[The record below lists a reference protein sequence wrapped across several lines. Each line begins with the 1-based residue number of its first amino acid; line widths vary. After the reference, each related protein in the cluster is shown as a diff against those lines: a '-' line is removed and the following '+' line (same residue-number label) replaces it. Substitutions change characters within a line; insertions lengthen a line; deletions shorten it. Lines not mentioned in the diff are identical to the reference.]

1 MKYRN
6 SFVTNSSSSS
16 YIIAVKKENDELPQ
30 DIQEKLIEWAK
41 NEIFAGN
48 KISTMEELEK
58 FIIDEYGYR
67 NQTLEEILNDDEYA
81 KNNYEELK
89 EKIEKGFVVYKNWV
103 SCEGQDEH
111 LDMLSRA
118 FNKLA
123 KSENFEE
130 IDTDMYY

>member
-16 YIIAVKKENDELPQ
+16 YIIAVKKENDELPK
-30 DIQEKLIEWAK
+30 DIQEKLVEWAK
-41 NEIFAGN
+41 NEIFNGN

-89 EKIEKGFVVYKNWV
+89 EKIQNGFVVYKNWI

-111 LDMLSRA
+111 LDMIHRA
-118 FNKLA
+118 FNELE
-123 KSENFEE
+123 KSKNFDG

>member
-16 YIIAVKKENDELPQ
+16 YIIAVKKENGELPK
-30 DIQEKLIEWAK
+30 DIQEKLVEWAK
-41 NEIFAGN
+41 NEIFNGN

-58 FIIDEYGYR
+58 FIIEEYGYS
-67 NQTLEEILNDDEYA
+67 NKSLEELIKEDEDVEGI
-81 KNNYEELK
+81 YENLK
-89 EKIEKGFVVYKNWV
+89 EKIQNGFVVYKNWI

-111 LDMLSRA
+111 LDMIHRA
-118 FNKLA
+118 FNELE
-123 KSENFEE
+123 KSKNFDG